1 MKNKLFTS
9 FFTKFFGAT
18 LVATAVGVASAGTA
32 MAQTQAEA
40 QWPNKELKLI
50 VPFGAGS
57 TPDQIARV
65 VANEASKS
73 LNQPIIIENRP
84 GAGGNIGTAAIA
96 KAKPDGYTFGISI
109 NGPLVYNQFLYKNL
123 SFDPNK
129 DLYPLTLAVTQPNV
143 IAVTAESGIETLAQL
158 VEELKQKPDSMNF
171 AIPGTGS
178 GSHLS
183 QELLLQTVGAK
194 AQAIPYNSSPQ
205 ALNSLIAGD
214 TQFTALAPIA
224 LVPLAKDGRLTLLA
238 QTGAE
243 RIEALADVPTI
254 KESGVADIVGAAW
267 SGFVISN
274 KVPQAIKQKLQ
285 QALVDALNQEEVV
298 KTLRAQYMEPT
309 PSTPE
314 EFKAYMEEEKN
325 RWEPLIK
332 SLNLS
337 L

>member
-1 MKNKLFTS
+1 MKNKLFTPL
-9 FFTKFFGAT
+9 FTKFCGAA
-18 LVATAVGVASAGTA
+18 LVATAFAAVSAGFA
-32 MAQTQAEA
+32 LAQAQSND
-40 QWPNKELKLI
+40 QWPNKELRLI

-123 SFDPNK
+123 NFDPNK

-143 IAVTAESGIETLAQL
+143 IAVTAESGIESLEQL
-158 VEELKQKPDSMNF
+158 VDEIKKNPDSMNF

-205 ALNSLIAGD
+205 ALNSLVAGD

-224 LVPLAKDGRLTLLA
+224 LVPLAKDGRLKLLA

-243 RIEALADVPTI
+243 RIGALADVPTI
-254 KESGVADIVGAAW
+254 KETGVADIVGAAW

-274 KVPQAIKQKLQ
+274 KVPQPIKKKLQ
-285 QALVDALNQEEVV
+285 EALIEALNQEEVV
-298 KTLRAQYMEPT
+298 KTLRSQFMEPT

-314 EFKAYMEEEKN
+314 AFKAYMEEEKA

-332 SLNLS
+332 SLDLS

>member
-1 MKNKLFTS
+1 MKIKLSIPLSNKL
-9 FFTKFFGAT
+9 FGAT
-18 LVATAVGVASAGTA
+18 LLATALIAFSSVGTQAQ
-32 MAQTQAEA
+32 AQTEE
-40 QWPNKELKLI
+40 QWPNKEIRLI
-50 VPFGAGS
+50 VPFGPGS

-65 VANEASKS
+65 VAAEASKT
-73 LNQPIIIENRP
+73 LNQTIVIENRS
-84 GAGGNIGTAAIA
+84 GAGGNIGTGAIA
-96 KAKPDGYTFGISI
+96 RAKPDGYTFGISI

-123 SFDPNK
+123 NFDPNK

-143 IAVTAESGIETLAQL
+143 IAVATDSGIETL
-158 VEELKQKPDSMNF
+158 EELADEIKKNPDSMNF

-178 GSHLS
+178 GSHLT
-183 QELLLQTVGAK
+183 QELLLQTIGGEAM
-194 AQAIPYNSSPQ
+194 AIPYNSSPQ

-224 LVPLAKDGRLTLLA
+224 LVPLATEGRLKLLA

-243 RIEALADVPTI
+243 RIEALSDVPTI
-254 KESGVADIVGAAW
+254 KETGVADIVGSAW

-274 KVPQAIKQKLQ
+274 KVPQAIKKQLQ
-285 QALVDALNQEEVV
+285 EALFEALNQPNVV
-298 KTLRAQYMEPT
+298 ETLRAQYMEPT

-314 EFKAYMEEEKN
+314 EFKAYMEEEKK

-332 SLNLS
+332 SLDLA

>member
-1 MKNKLFTS
+1 MKAIFPSQMIKKILAVT
-9 FFTKFFGAT
+9 AI
-18 LVATAVGVASAGTA
+18 ATAFSAFSSVHTPLQ
-32 MAQTQAEA
+32 AQTEQ
-40 QWPNKELKLI
+40 QWPTKEIRLI
-50 VPFGAGS
+50 VPFGPGS

-65 VANEASKS
+65 VAAEASKT
-73 LNQPIIIENRP
+73 LNQSIVIENRS

-96 KAKPDGYTFGISI
+96 RAKPDGYTFGISI

-123 SFDPNK
+123 NFDPNK

-143 IAVTAESGIETLAQL
+143 IAVSTESGIESL
-158 VEELKQKPDSMNF
+158 EELAEAIKKNPDSMNF

-178 GSHLS
+178 GSHLT
-183 QELLLQTVGAK
+183 QELFLQAIHGEAM
-194 AQAIPYNSSPQ
+194 AIPYNSSPQ
-205 ALNSLIAGD
+205 ALNSLVAGD

-224 LVPLAKDGRLTLLA
+224 LVPLATEGRLKLLA

-274 KVPQAIKQKLQ
+274 KVPQAIKKQLQEALFEALQ
-285 QALVDALNQEEVV
+285 QPAVV
-298 KTLRAQYMEPT
+298 ETLRAQYMEPT

-314 EFKAYMEEEKN
+314 EFKAYMQEEKQ

-332 SLNLS
+332 SLDLE

>member
-1 MKNKLFTS
+1 MKTLIS
-9 FFTKFFGAT
+9 SPLLRKFFS
-18 LVATAVGVASAGTA
+18 TALMVTA
-32 MAQTQAEA
+32 FSVLSSLQAPLQAQTEA
-40 QWPNKELKLI
+40 SWPTKEIRLI
-50 VPFGAGS
+50 VPFGPGS

-65 VANEASKS
+65 VAAEASKT
-73 LNQPIIIENRP
+73 LNQTIVIENRS

-96 KAKPDGYTFGISI
+96 RAKPDGYTFGISI

-123 SFDPNK
+123 NFDPNK

-143 IAVTAESGIETLAQL
+143 IAVSTASGIETL
-158 VEELKQKPDSMNF
+158 EELADEIKKNPDTMNF

-183 QELLLQTVGAK
+183 QELFLQSIGGNAM
-194 AQAIPYNSSPQ
+194 AIPYNSSPQ
-205 ALNSLIAGD
+205 ALNSLVAGD

-224 LVPLAKDGRLTLLA
+224 LVPLATEGRLKLLA

-243 RIEALADVPTI
+243 RIEALPEVPTI
-254 KESGVADIVGAAW
+254 KETGVADIVGTAW

-274 KVPQAIKQKLQ
+274 KVPQAIKKQLQ
-285 QALVDALNQEEVV
+285 EALYEALKQPHVV
-298 KTLRAQYMEPT
+298 ETLRAQYMEPT

-314 EFKAYMEEEKN
+314 EFKAYMQEEKT

-332 SLNLS
+332 SLALE